1 MLHEESQLVYWTRTA
16 RNAAVILAK
25 MESDFGL
32 STFSY
37 LWVTTWLRALRRC
50 KDVSE
55 LTERSGKPE
64 DLLTGVKVVSIFNLN
79 LFVCQRVP
87 DC

>member
-25 MESDFGL
+25 MESNFGP
-32 STFSY
+32 STFSHFS
-37 LWVTTWLRALRRC
+37 VTTWPRAPRRG
-50 KDVSE
+50 KDVFE

-64 DLLTGVKVVSIFNLN
+64 DLLTGLKVVSIFL
-79 LFVCQRVP
+79 
-87 DC
+87 